1 MLCGRQIRRHAV
13 GRRSHRSLGAP
24 TLRDLPDPAEN
35 AEADFHRSRSSQKRS
50 RQGPARPFAG
60 RLDRPREG
68 VRMTIF
74 VEIDRNPSTSS
85 WPGLSRPSTPFPH
98 AAPGGVDAGDKPGD
112 DESAI
117 VATVGRTAGFVHAFA
132 SVALLLTAVSAAH
145 AEDLWRHG
153 TLVPKG
159 DAGFIYM
166 AAEGGFAK
174 AEGLDLKM
182 QAFQNDTLMM
192 KALIAGELDSYE
204 GSPISPLIAGSKG
217 ADVKILGCTWPKLTY
232 SLFSHDGIGAVADL
246 KGKKFGIS
254 APGSLP
260 DLVARAMLKQAGV
273 APSEVSFVAAG
284 SDPDRVR
291 ALSAENIDAPIS
303 TSDFA
308 TRPELKLKTLA
319 VAADALPQF
328 LRQCI
333 VSRGDLF
340 RTQSD
345 QLVGFV
351 AAEMNA
357 YAFAYAHRDKVVAL
371 TRRIASLPPGDP
383 IADASYRD
391 VVEQRSASAT
401 IEIDLDKLRWLR
413 DLLAEDGRMAA
424 KLDPAAVTD
433 PSIREAALARVK

>member
-1 MLCGRQIRRHAV
+1 MDSGLAGLRPRPGMTAV
-13 GRRSHRSLGAP
+13 FLGLLTSIAF
-24 TLRDLPDPAEN
+24 A
-35 AEADFHRSRSSQKRS
+35 
-50 RQGPARPFAG
+50 FAG
-60 RLDRPREG
+60 
-68 VRMTIF
+68 
-74 VEIDRNPSTSS
+74 
-85 WPGLSRPSTPFPH
+85 
-98 AAPGGVDAGDKPGD
+98 AA
-112 DESAI
+112 
-117 VATVGRTAGFVHAFA
+117 
-132 SVALLLTAVSAAH
+132 AVH

-246 KGKKFGIS
+246 RGKKFGIS

-260 DLVARAMLKQAGV
+260 DLVARALLKQAGV

-284 SDPDRVR
+284 SDPERVR
-291 ALSAENIDAPIS
+291 ALMAKTIDAAIA

-308 TRPELKLKTLA
+308 ARLELKLKTLA
-319 VAADALPQF
+319 VAGEALPQF
-328 LRQCI
+328 TRQCI
-333 VSRGDLF
+333 ITRGDLIRSK
-340 RTQSD
+340 RTQ
-345 QLVGFV
+345 LVSFV
-351 AAEMNA
+351 AAEMRA
-357 YAFAYAHRDKVVAL
+357 YGFAFAHRDKVVAL
-371 TRRIASLPPGDP
+371 TRRIAGLPPGDP
-383 IADASYRD
+383 VAEASYRE
-391 VVEQRSASAT
+391 VVEQKAASPA

-424 KLDPAAVTD
+424 KFDPAAVTD
-433 PSIREAALARVK
+433 ASIREAALARIK

>member
-1 MLCGRQIRRHAV
+1 MSTR
-13 GRRSHRSLGAP
+13 
-24 TLRDLPDPAEN
+24 
-35 AEADFHRSRSSQKRS
+35 
-50 RQGPARPFAG
+50 FAG
-60 RLDRPREG
+60 ML
-68 VRMTIF
+68 VAF
-74 VEIDRNPSTSS
+74 AFA
-85 WPGLSRPSTPFPH
+85 TP
-98 AAPGGVDAGDKPGD
+98 
-112 DESAI
+112 
-117 VATVGRTAGFVHAFA
+117 VHAD
-132 SVALLLTAVSAAH
+132 
-145 AEDLWRHG
+145 DLWRHG

-174 AEGLDLKM
+174 AQGLDLKM

-192 KALIAGELDSYE
+192 KALIAGELDTYE

-232 SLFSHDGIGAVADL
+232 SLFSHDGIGTIADL

-273 APSEVSFVAAG
+273 APSDVSFVAAG

-291 ALSAENIDAPIS
+291 ALSAKTIDAAIS

-308 TRPELKLKTLA
+308 TRPELKLKALA

-333 VSRGDLF
+333 VSRGDLI
-340 RTQSD
+340 RAKRN

-357 YAFAYAHRDKVVAL
+357 YGFAYAHRDKVVAL

-424 KLDPAAVTD
+424 KFDPAAVTD

>member
-1 MLCGRQIRRHAV
+1 M
-13 GRRSHRSLGAP
+13 
-24 TLRDLPDPAEN
+24 TLQGFSNCATELSTLLA
-35 AEADFHRSRSSQKRS
+35 AIAFVFLSATTSR
-50 RQGPARPFAG
+50 
-60 RLDRPREG
+60 
-68 VRMTIF
+68 
-74 VEIDRNPSTSS
+74 
-85 WPGLSRPSTPFPH
+85 
-98 AAPGGVDAGDKPGD
+98 
-112 DESAI
+112 
-117 VATVGRTAGFVHAFA
+117 
-132 SVALLLTAVSAAH
+132 

-232 SLFSHDGIGAVADL
+232 SLFSHDGIGSIADL

-273 APSEVSFVAAG
+273 APSDVSFVAAG
-284 SDPDRVR
+284 SDPERVK
-291 ALSAENIDAPIS
+291 ALVARNIDAAIS

-308 TRPELKLKTLA
+308 ARPELKLKTLA
-319 VAADALPQF
+319 VASEVLPQF
-328 LRQCI
+328 MRQCI
-333 VSRGDLF
+333 ITRGDLI
-340 RTQSD
+340 RAKRM
-345 QLVGFV
+345 QLVAFI
-351 AAEMNA
+351 AAEMKA
-357 YAFAYAHRDKVVAL
+357 YGFAFAHRDKVVAL

-383 IADASYRD
+383 VAETSYRE
-391 VVEQRSASAT
+391 VVEQRSASPA

-424 KLDPAAVTD
+424 KFDPAALTD
-433 PSIREAALARVK
+433 PSIREAALMRVNKQ